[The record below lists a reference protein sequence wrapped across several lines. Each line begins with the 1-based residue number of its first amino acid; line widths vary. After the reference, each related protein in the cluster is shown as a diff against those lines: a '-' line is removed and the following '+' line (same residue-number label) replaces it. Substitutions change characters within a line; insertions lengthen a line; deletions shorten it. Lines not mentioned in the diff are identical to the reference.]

1 MFQSSDRPVILRAV
15 SALLVIVAA
24 WIVGRQYAA
33 GMEAGQLP
41 AALFAV
47 CGSVFAAVMAHAPV
61 PARRRANGDR

>member
-1 MFQSSDRPVILRAV
+1 MFQSSDRPVALRAV
-15 SALLVIVAA
+15 SAVLVIAAA

-33 GMEAGQLP
+33 GMEAAELP

-61 PARRRANGDR
+61 PAKGRANDDR